1 MGDLILPYGTPRFP
15 PSVLFFQWAT
25 SGNLKS
31 LLTVVAR
38 TQIERARWCFVKKP
52 SSVNYTERSPEISL
66 KTDRF
71 EAAHKS
77 LIKPFDS
84 RLSLGKNE

>member
-1 MGDLILPYGTPRFP
+1 MML
-15 PSVLFFQWAT
+15 
-25 SGNLKS
+25 
-31 LLTVVAR
+31 
-38 TQIERARWCFVKKP
+38 CKKP

-71 EAAHKS
+71 VAAHKS
-77 LIKPFDS
+77 LIKQFDS